1 MIEPVHLADFFAV
14 FFSAAMVILFGA
26 LYALLFAFS
35 KVKASPGLMPLA
47 YLSYLG
53 LVASVL
59 VLARAAHLEG
69 AFWNS
74 VVALMLAG
82 YLAAPHAIF
91 RLCVGTH
98 LVEHADGSSPEL
110 STKQGG

>member
-26 LYALLFAFS
+26 CYALLFAFS
-35 KVKASPGLMPLA
+35 KVKLSPGLMPLA
-47 YLSYLG
+47 YLAYLG
-53 LVASVL
+53 LVVSVL
-59 VLARAAHLEG
+59 VLARVAHLDG
-69 AFWNS
+69 LFWNS

-82 YLAAPHAIF
+82 YLAAPHAIY
-91 RLCVGTH
+91 RLCVDTH
-98 LVEHADGSSPEL
+98 LVDQADDGDPKF

>member
-1 MIEPVHLADFFAV
+1 MIEPVQLADFFAV

-26 LYALLFAFS
+26 LYALLFAFA
-35 KVKASPGLMPLA
+35 KVGGRPALMPLA
-47 YLSYLG
+47 YLGYLG
-53 LVASVL
+53 LVAATL
-59 VLARAAHLEG
+59 ILARAANLHG
-69 AFWNS
+69 PFWTG

-98 LVEHADGSSPEL
+98 LLAREPDE
-110 STKQGG
+110 STALPTQQRG